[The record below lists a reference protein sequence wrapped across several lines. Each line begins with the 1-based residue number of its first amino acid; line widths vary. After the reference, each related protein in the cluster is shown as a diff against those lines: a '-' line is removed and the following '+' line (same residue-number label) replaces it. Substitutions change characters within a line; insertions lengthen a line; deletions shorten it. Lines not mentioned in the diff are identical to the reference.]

1 MRGRQINFFVMP
13 DEWQALEDY
22 ISENNMISVST
33 RMSTKEIEQSN
44 ICEGTLFKYFVDKK
58 YKDKLKTYYLKETGL
73 YYIAETFSPVIK
85 FYRSYYDIEKNLLKR
100 GKFYYTKGFWNDNG
114 EWQEKPADF
123 MQTADKLFKWFR
135 KTYKNVKLPEYKG
148 FLITQNVKEKMENED
163 LKLKEF

>member
-22 ISENNMISVST
+22 IIENNMLC
-33 RMSTKEIEQSN
+33 IERKMDTPKLELSD
-44 ICEGTLFKYFVDKK
+44 IHEGGIFKHFAEKSH
-58 YKDKLKTYYLKETGL
+58 KDKFKIDNLKPNL
-73 YYIAETFSPVIK
+73 YCIDSTFSPVIEFRRC
-85 FYRSYYDIEKNLLKR
+85 FYDKEKKCLKVGR
-100 GKFYYTKGFWNDNG
+100 FYYTKGFWNDNG